1 MHAPISPH
9 MTLAE
14 AVVMFA
20 PDEAEKGQVVVK
32 ALNKGTQS
40 THDTADLVDAV
51 KAALLTQS

>member
-1 MHAPISPH
+1 